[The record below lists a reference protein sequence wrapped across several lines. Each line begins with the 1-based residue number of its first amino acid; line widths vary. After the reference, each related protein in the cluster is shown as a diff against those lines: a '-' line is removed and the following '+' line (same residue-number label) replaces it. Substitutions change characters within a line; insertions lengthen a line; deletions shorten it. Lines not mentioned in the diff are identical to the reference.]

1 MCCNLDFSFL
11 AEIVKGFEVN
21 VSLCASVIA
30 LLMAMIGISLPL
42 IINSTSKALSEYQN
56 EYIIQMFKDEKDYKY
71 LKNVIPWLIG
81 VCLVAFFLKDV
92 INQNEWIA
100 FIVSMLIVSSAIV
113 SVFRYIR
120 YLKILDEIYY
130 GNMEEPYVIRMQI
143 KSKKEVNGEMIADKV
158 TVQLMATDPYLS
170 PRRAL
175 IKSSEKKGLF
185 LAMDI
190 ADIWLGRALAG
201 KM

>member
-1 MCCNLDFSFL
+1 MAAAKKGKEFSTY
-11 AEIVKGFEVN
+11 KGR
-21 VSLCASVIA
+21 
-30 LLMAMIGISLPL
+30 PL
-42 IINSTSKALSEYQN
+42 
-56 EYIIQMFKDEKDYKY
+56 
-71 LKNVIPWLIG
+71 VRCG
-81 VCLVAFFLKDV
+81 
-92 INQNEWIA
+92 
-100 FIVSMLIVSSAIV
+100 
-113 SVFRYIR
+113 
-120 YLKILDEIYY
+120 DEIYY
-130 GNMEEPYVIRMQI
+130 GSMEEPYVIRMQI
-143 KSKKEVNGEMIADKV
+143 KSKKEVNGEQIADKV